1 MIDFQIVRIAA
12 IAQPK
17 KSQQSF
23 LVNKRSHQILAV
35 FIWLVVRNIFY
46 FSNVSHIWGI
56 IIPSD

>member
-23 LVNKRSHQILAV
+23 FGQQTQ
-35 FIWLVVRNIFY
+35 
-46 FSNVSHIWGI
+46 
-56 IIPSD
+56 PSDFSSLHLVGGSEHFLFFQCFPYMGNNHPK